1 MKLVSI
7 IDYGCGNI
15 RSVFNALNAIRE
27 KKNIKVLV
35 TNEEKEIKKSNY
47 LRLPGVGSFES
58 CIKGLIKSNLLD
70 VISFKVKDNGIP
82 FLGIC
87 VGMQMLSSKS
97 YENGVFDGLGW
108 IEGKVKKIEKIQK
121 NLKIPHMG
129 WNNLVILKETPF
141 IKNLEKKINLKKVNA
156 YFVHSYKVSDSNS
169 ENISSK
175 FSEASL
181 AKTEYGGE
189 FISHVWNGE
198 NLFASQFHPEKSGE
212 LCLKFLENF
221 VLLN

>member
-1 MKLVSI
+1 MKKISI

-15 RSVFNALNAIRE
+15 KSVFNALNAIRE
-27 KKNIKVLV
+27 KKELKITV
-35 TNEEKEIKKSNY
+35 TSNEHDILNSSHIV
-47 LRLPGVGSFES
+47 LPGVGSFQS
-58 CIKGLIKSNLLD
+58 CINGLKKSNLLE
-70 VISFKVKDNGIP
+70 VISKKVLVESVP

-156 YFVHSYKVSDSNS
+156 YFVHSYNFLPNKKEYKIMATNYEQDITAMVSKN
-169 ENISSK
+169 NIIG
-175 FSEASL
+175 
-181 AKTEYGGE
+181 T
-189 FISHVWNGE
+189 
-198 NLFASQFHPEKSGE
+198 QFHPEKSHIFG
-212 LCLKFLENF
+212 LAFLETF
-221 VLLN
+221 LETKEF

>member
-47 LRLPGVGSFES
+47 LILPGVGSFES

-87 VGMQMLSSKS
+87 VGMQMLATRSF
-97 YENGVFDGLGW
+97 ENGKFDGLNW
-108 IEGKVKKIEKIQK
+108 IKGEVKKITKTHGK
-121 NLKIPHMG
+121 LKIPHMG
-129 WNNLVILKETPF
+129 WSSL
-141 IKNLEKKINLKKVNA
+141 NLKKETTFTKKLKKKLKFEEVSA
-156 YFVHSYKVSDSNS
+156 YFVHSYNFLTSNENNKVMTANYGQEITAMVSQN
-169 ENISSK
+169 NIVG
-175 FSEASL
+175 
-181 AKTEYGGE
+181 T
-189 FISHVWNGE
+189 
-198 NLFASQFHPEKSGE
+198 QFHPEKSNYFG
-212 LCLKFLENF
+212 LIFLETFLESENF
-221 VLLN
+221 